1 MADLSIIKSKSLR
14 EELSASRRFQL
25 MSEEEQSEQIKRIA
39 SLPAA
44 QQRKFIKFFKE
55 ENAFEEEKY
64 KRPEN
69 EQQKLLAEFLED
81 LEALKTK
88 FTKLALQDKE
98 QFSKTKEGQD
108 EKKLLEDLNNL

>member
-1 MADLSIIKSKSLR
+1 MADLSIVKSKSLR
-14 EELSASRRFQL
+14 EKLSKSRRFQL
-25 MSEEEQSEQIKRIA
+25 MSEEEQAEQIERIA
-39 SLPAA
+39 ALPAA
-44 QQRKFIKFFKE
+44 QQKNFIKFFTE

-69 EQQKLLAEFLED
+69 EQQQLLAKFLED

-98 QFSKTKEGQD
+98 KLSKAKEDKD
-108 EKKLLEDLNNL
+108 EKKLLEDINNL

>member
-1 MADLSIIKSKSLR
+1 MADLSIVKSKSLR
-14 EELSASRRFQL
+14 EKLSKSRRFQL
-25 MSEEEQSEQIKRIA
+25 MSEEEQSEQIKKIA
-39 SLPAA
+39 ALPSA
-44 QQRKFIKFFKE
+44 QQRQFIKFFTE

-69 EQQKLLAEFLED
+69 EQQKLLAKFLED
-81 LEALKTK
+81 LETLKTK

-98 QFSKTKEGQD
+98 KFSKTKENKD